1 MEDEVD
7 FREAVIEALLDELCV
22 TLGFCLPPDE
32 KAALR
37 TGPPPGVDA
46 FTEAVIR
53 AEGMDPVL
61 IDGDLRRQMVEIVT
75 LRAGR
80 VL

>member
-1 MEDEVD
+1 MSRRRTVRQMEDEVD

-37 TGPPPGVDA
+37 MA
-46 FTEAVIR
+46 
-53 AEGMDPVL
+53 
-61 IDGDLRRQMVEIVT
+61 LRPAWTLLPRQ
-75 LRAGR
+75 
-80 VL
+80 